1 MKRFTVTL
9 SVLAFTLFFF
19 TSFTNPPSKPIQKVP
34 IEKRIEDLLAK
45 MTLEEKVG
53 QLNFVVG
60 DLFNTGPTVRT
71 SQSDKFNEGIKKG
84 QITGIFNIHG
94 AEYIGKLQRLAV
106 KESRL
111 GIPLLIGADII
122 HGFKTVFP
130 IPLGE
135 SASWD
140 LAAIENGSRVAA
152 IESTAGGINLT
163 FAPMVDI
170 SRDSRWG
177 RTAEGAGEDPY
188 LGSLIAAAR
197 VKGFQSKDLADPRTM
212 AACVKHFV
220 AYGAA
225 EAGRD
230 YNTTDMSE
238 YLLRDVYLPPFKAAL
253 DAGSATLMSAF
264 NELNGVPATGNMFT
278 MQQIL
283 RKEWGFTGA
292 VISDWQN
299 ITEMVNHGYSKDHAQ
314 AAEQALRAGTDVDMM
329 GEAYLKFVPE
339 LVRSGKLD
347 QKILDESVRRVLW
360 LKFKLGLF
368 DNPYLY
374 SDTKREKKE
383 IRSKENLAAAFDMAR
398 KSIVLL
404 KNQGNV
410 LPLTAGAKKIAV
422 IGPLGNNKADMNGTW
437 SFFGEEQHPVTFL
450 EGIRKYAK
458 GAEVTYA
465 QGCELYSNSTTL
477 FAEAVAAARN
487 ANVVIMAIGESAVMN
502 GEGASRADIGL
513 PGVQLDLV
521 KEIHKTG
528 KPIVALVSSGR
539 ALELTWLDQNIPTI
553 LATWSLGS
561 EAGNAVASVLF
572 GEYNPAGKLPLSFPR
587 HVGQLPL
594 YYNIKNTGRMYEGDH
609 SEPGSERVYKSRYR
623 DVPNTALYPFGYGL
637 SYTTFAYGKP
647 TLNKSSITG
656 NENLTVTV
664 EVTNTGK
671 VAGEEVVQLYIQ
683 DLVGSTAR
691 PMKQLKKFQKLSFAP
706 GEKKTVT
713 FTLNKEDLSFW
724 RQDMTFGAEPGDFK
738 VMVGGNSR
746 DVQTLPF
753 TLTSI

>member
-1 MKRFTVTL
+1 MKRTAIPLLLLL
-9 SVLAFTLFFF
+9 SYLTAF
-19 TSFTNPPSKPIQKVP
+19 TSFGQKNQKVP
-34 IEKRIEDLLAK
+34 TEKRIEDLLAK

-71 SQSDKFNEGIKKG
+71 SESDRFNEAIRKG
-84 QITGIFNIHG
+84 SITGIFNIHG
-94 AEYIGKLQRLAV
+94 ADYIGKLQKIAV

-140 LAAIENGSRVAA
+140 LAAIEMGSRVAA

-170 SRDSRWG
+170 ARDSRWG

-197 VKGFQSKDLADPRTM
+197 VKGFQGKDLSDPRTM

-264 NELNGVPATGNMFT
+264 NELNGIPATGNMFT

-283 RKEWGFTGA
+283 RKEWGFQGA

-314 AAEQALRAGTDVDMM
+314 AAEQALKAGTDVDMM
-329 GEAYLKFVPE
+329 GEAYLKFIPE
-339 LVRSGKLD
+339 LVRSGKFD
-347 QKILDESVRRVLW
+347 EKILNESVRRVLW

-374 SDTKREKKE
+374 SSTKREKNE

-410 LPLTAGAKKIAV
+410 LPLTANVKKIAV
-422 IGPLGNNKADMNGTW
+422 IGPLANNKADMNGTW

-465 QGCELYSNSTTL
+465 QGCELYSNSTSL
-477 FAEAVAAARN
+477 FQEAVAAARN
-487 ANVVIMAIGESAVMN
+487 ADVVIMAIGESAVMN

-539 ALELTWLDQNIPTI
+539 ALELSWLDQNIPAI

-561 EAGNAVASVLF
+561 EAGNAAASVLY

-594 YYNIKNTGRMYEGDH
+594 YYNYKNTGRMYEGDH

-623 DVPNTALYPFGYGL
+623 DVPNTPLYPFGYGL
-637 SYTTFAYGKP
+637 SYTNFSYGKLR
-647 TLNKSSITG
+647 LNKSSISG
-656 NENLTVTV
+656 NEPLVV
-664 EVTNTGK
+664 SVDVTNAGN

-691 PMKQLKKFQKLSFAP
+691 PVKQLKKFQKLAFAP
-706 GEKKTVT
+706 GETKTIT
-713 FTLNKEDLSFW
+713 FTLTKEDLSFW

-738 VMVGGNSR
+738 IMVGGNSR

-753 TLTSI
+753 TLTAL

>member
-1 MKRFTVTL
+1 MKRLTSSIL
-9 SVLAFTLFFF
+9 LFSLTFF
-19 TSFTNPPSKPIQKVP
+19 TSFSNPPKKEP

-71 SQSDKFNEGIKKG
+71 APSDKFNEGIRQGK
-84 QITGIFNIHG
+84 ITGIFNIHG
-94 AEYIGKLQRLAV
+94 AAYIGKLQKLAV

-122 HGFKTVFP
+122 HGFKTIFP

-135 SASWD
+135 AASWD
-140 LAAIENGSRVAA
+140 LAAIENGARVAA
-152 IESTAGGINLT
+152 LESTAGGINLT

-197 VKGFQSKDLADPRTM
+197 VKGFQGKDLADPRTM

-238 YLLRDVYLPPFKAAL
+238 HLLREVYLPPFKAAL
-253 DAGSATLMSAF
+253 EAGSATLMSAF

-283 RKEWGFTGA
+283 RKEWGFKGA

-314 AAEQALRAGTDVDMM
+314 AAAQALKAGTDVDMM
-329 GEAYLKFVPE
+329 GEAYLNFVPQ
-339 LVRSGKLD
+339 LVKSGQLE
-347 QKILDESVRRVLW
+347 QSILDESVRRVLW

-368 DNPYLY
+368 DKPYQY
-374 SDTKREKKE
+374 SDTRREKNE
-383 IRSKENLAAAFDMAR
+383 IRSRENLAAAFDMAR
-398 KSIVLL
+398 KSMVLL
-404 KNQGNV
+404 KNQGNL
-410 LPLTAGAKKIAV
+410 LPLTANVKRIAV

-437 SFFGEEQHPVTFL
+437 SFFGEEQHAVSFL

-465 QGCELYSNSTTL
+465 QGCDLYSNSTAL
-477 FAEAVAAARN
+477 FTEAVAAAQK
-487 ANVVIMAIGESAVMN
+487 ADVVIMALGESAVMN

-513 PGVQLDLV
+513 PGNQLDLV

-528 KPIVALVSSGR
+528 KPMVALVSSGR
-539 ALELTWLDQNIPTI
+539 ALELTWLDQNVPAI

-561 EAGNAVASVLF
+561 EAGNAVASVLY

-587 HVGQLPL
+587 AVGQLPL
-594 YYNIKNTGRMYEGDH
+594 YYNYKSTGRMYEGNH

-623 DVPNTALYPFGYGL
+623 DVPNTPLYPFGYGL
-637 SYTTFAYGKP
+637 SYTTFSYGAPRLSK
-647 TLNKSSITG
+647 NSISG
-656 NENLTVTV
+656 NESLTVTV

-671 VAGEEVVQLYIQ
+671 LTGEEVVQLYLR
-683 DLVGSTAR
+683 DLVGSTTR
-691 PMKQLKKFQKLSFAP
+691 PVQQLKKFQKLSFAP

-713 FTLNKEDLSFW
+713 FTLTTDDLSFW
-724 RQDMTFGAEPGDFK
+724 RQDMTFGPEPGQFK

-746 DVQTLPF
+746 DVQELPF

>member
-1 MKRFTVTL
+1 
-9 SVLAFTLFFF
+9 
-19 TSFTNPPSKPIQKVP
+19 
-34 IEKRIEDLLAK
+34 

-71 SQSDKFNEGIKKG
+71 TQSDKFNEAIKKG
-84 QITGIFNIHG
+84 EITGIFNIHG
-94 AEYIGKLQRLAV
+94 AEYVGKLQKLAV

-140 LAAIENGSRVAA
+140 LAAIENGARVAA
-152 IESTAGGINLT
+152 LESSAGGINLT

-170 SRDSRWG
+170 TRDSRWG
-177 RTAEGAGEDPY
+177 RTAEGAGEDTY

-197 VKGFQSKDLADPRTM
+197 VKGFQGKDLADPRTI

-278 MQQIL
+278 MDQIL
-283 RKEWGFTGA
+283 RKEWGFKGA

-314 AAEQALRAGTDVDMM
+314 AAEQAIKAGTDVDMM
-329 GEAYLKFVPE
+329 GEAYLKYVPG
-339 LVRSGKLD
+339 LVKSGKLD

-360 LKFKLGLF
+360 LKFQLGLF
-368 DNPYLY
+368 DKPYQY

-410 LPLTAGAKKIAV
+410 LPLSPQVKKIAI
-422 IGPLGNNKADMNGTW
+422 IGPLGHNKADMNGTW
-437 SFFGEEQHPVTFL
+437 SFFGEEQHAVSFL
-450 EGIRKYAK
+450 EGIKKYAK

-465 QGCELYSNSTTL
+465 QGCNLYDNSTAL
-477 FAEAVAAARN
+477 FAEAVAAAKN
-487 ANVVIMAIGESAVMN
+487 ADVVIMAIGESAVMN
-502 GEGASRADIGL
+502 GEGGSRADIGL

-528 KPIVALVSSGR
+528 KPMVALVSSGR
-539 ALELTWLDQNIPTI
+539 ALELTWLEQNVSAI

-561 EAGNAVASVLF
+561 EAGNAVASVLY

-587 HVGQLPL
+587 HVGQMPL
-594 YYNIKNTGRMYEGDH
+594 YYNIKNTGRMYDGDH

-623 DVPNTALYPFGYGL
+623 DVPNTALFPFGYGL
-637 SYTTFAYGKP
+637 SYTTFAYGTPRLSK
-647 TLNKSSITG
+647 NSITG
-656 NENLTVTV
+656 QETLTVTV
-664 EVTNTGK
+664 DVTNTGK
-671 VAGEEVVQLYIQ
+671 LAGEEVVQLYIQ

-691 PMKQLKKFQKLSFAP
+691 PMKQLKKFQKLAFAP
-706 GEKKTVT
+706 GEKKTIS
-713 FTLNKEDLSFW
+713 FTLNTQDLSFW

-753 TLTSI
+753 TLTAL

>member
-1 MKRFTVTL
+1 MKRFTATF
-9 SVLAFTLFFF
+9 LALGISAFSF
-19 TSFTNPPSKPIQKVP
+19 TSFTPPASAPKEPIQKRV
-34 IEKRIEDLLAK
+34 EDLLAK

-71 SQSDKFNEGIKKG
+71 TQSDKFNDAIKKG
-84 QITGIFNIHG
+84 EITGIFNIHG
-94 AEYIGKLQRLAV
+94 AEYVGKLQKLAV

-111 GIPLLIGADII
+111 GIPLLIAADII

-140 LAAIENGSRVAA
+140 LAAIENGARVAA
-152 IESTAGGINLT
+152 LESSAGGINLT

-170 SRDSRWG
+170 TRDSRWG

-197 VKGFQSKDLADPRTM
+197 VKGFQGKDLADPRTI

-238 YLLRDVYLPPFKAAL
+238 YLLREVYLPPFKAAL

-278 MQQIL
+278 MDQIL
-283 RKEWGFTGA
+283 RKEWGFKGA

-329 GEAYLKFVPE
+329 GEAYLKYIPG
-339 LVRSGKLD
+339 LVKSGKID

-360 LKFKLGLF
+360 LKFQLGLF
-368 DNPYLY
+368 DKPYQY
-374 SDTKREKKE
+374 SDAKREKKE

-398 KSIVLL
+398 KSMVLL

-410 LPLTAGAKKIAV
+410 LPLSPQVKKIAL

-437 SFFGEEQHPVTFL
+437 SFFGEEQHAVSYL
-450 EGIRKYAK
+450 EGLKKYAK

-465 QGCELYSNSTTL
+465 QGCDLYTNSTDR
-477 FAEAVAAARN
+477 FAEAVAAAKN
-487 ANVVIMAIGESAVMN
+487 ADVVIMAIGESAVMN
-502 GEGASRADIGL
+502 GEGGSRADIGL

-539 ALELTWLDQNIPTI
+539 ALELTWLEQNVPAIM
-553 LATWSLGS
+553 ATWSLGS
-561 EAGNAVASVLF
+561 EAGNAVASVLY
-572 GEYNPAGKLPLSFPR
+572 GEYNPAGKLPISFPR
-587 HVGQLPL
+587 HVGQMPL

-623 DVPNTALYPFGYGL
+623 DVPNTALFPFGYGL
-637 SYTTFAYGKP
+637 SYTTFAYGTPRLSK
-647 TLNKSSITG
+647 NSMTG
-656 NENLTVTV
+656 QETLTVTV
-664 EVTNTGK
+664 DVTNTGK
-671 VAGEEVVQLYIQ
+671 LAGEEVVQLYIQ
-683 DLVGSTAR
+683 DLFGSTAR
-691 PMKQLKKFQKLSFAP
+691 PVKQLKKFQKLAFAP

-713 FTLNKEDLSFW
+713 FTLNTADLSFW

>member
-1 MKRFTVTL
+1 MKRFTATCL
-9 SVLAFTLFFF
+9 VLFLILFSF
-19 TSFTNPPSKPIQKVP
+19 TSFTPAPQKAP

-71 SQSDKFNEGIKKG
+71 SQSDKFNDAIKKG
-84 QITGIFNIHG
+84 EITGIFNIHG
-94 AEYIGKLQRLAV
+94 AEYVGKLQKLAV

-111 GIPLLIGADII
+111 GIPLIIGADII

-197 VKGFQSKDLADPRTM
+197 VKGFQGKDLADPRTM

-278 MQQIL
+278 MDQIL
-283 RKEWGFTGA
+283 RKEWGFKGA

-339 LVRSGKLD
+339 LVKSGKLD

-360 LKFKLGLF
+360 LKFRLGLF

-374 SDTKREKKE
+374 SDVKREKKE

-398 KSIVLL
+398 KSMVLL
-404 KNQGNV
+404 KNQGNI
-410 LPLTAGAKKIAV
+410 LPLTTATKKIAV

-437 SFFGEEQHPVTFL
+437 SFFGEEQHAVSFL
-450 EGIRKYAK
+450 EGIKKYAK
-458 GAEVTYA
+458 GAEVTFA
-465 QGCELYSNSTTL
+465 EGCDLYTNSTDK
-477 FAEAVAAARN
+477 FAAAVAAARN
-487 ANVVIMAIGESAVMN
+487 ADVVIMAIGESAVMN

-539 ALELTWLDQNIPTI
+539 ALELSWLGQNIPTI
-553 LATWSLGS
+553 MATWSLGS

-594 YYNIKNTGRMYEGDH
+594 YYNIKNTGRMYEGTH
-609 SEPGSERVYKSRYR
+609 SEPGSERVYRSRYR

-637 SYTTFAYGKP
+637 SYTTFAYGQPK
-647 TLNKSSITG
+647 LNKSSIGG
-656 NENLTVTV
+656 NENLVLTVD
-664 EVTNTGK
+664 VTNTGK
-671 VAGEEVVQLYIQ
+671 YTGEEVVQLYIQ

-691 PMKQLKKFQKLSFAP
+691 PVKQLKKFQKLSFAP

-713 FTLNKEDLSFW
+713 FTLNASDLSFW
-724 RQDMTFGAEPGDFK
+724 RQNMTFGAEPGDFK
-738 VMVGGNSR
+738 IMVGGNSR

-753 TLTSI
+753 TLTSTSI

>member
-9 SVLAFTLFFF
+9 LALSLTCVTF
-19 TSFTNPPSKPIQKVP
+19 TSFTTPPPKEP
-34 IEKRIEDLLAK
+34 IEKRVEALLAK
-45 MTLEEKVG
+45 MTLEEKAG

-60 DLFNTGPTVRT
+60 EMFNTGPTANA
-71 SQSDKFNEGIKKG
+71 SQLTKINESIKKG
-84 QITGIFNIHG
+84 EITGLFNTHG
-94 AEYIGKLQRLAV
+94 AEYIGKLQRIAV

-122 HGFKTVFP
+122 HGFKTIFP

-140 LAAIENGSRVAA
+140 LAAIENGARVAA
-152 IESTAGGINLT
+152 LESTAGGINLT

-170 SRDSRWG
+170 TRDSRWG

-197 VKGFQSKDLADPRTM
+197 VKGFQGKDLADPRTM

-230 YNTTDMSE
+230 YNTTDVSE

-253 DAGSATLMSAF
+253 DAGSATLMSSF

-299 ITEMVNHGYSKDHAQ
+299 ITEMVHHGYSKDHAQ
-314 AAEQALRAGTDVDMM
+314 AAEQALKAGTDVDMM
-329 GEAYLKFVPE
+329 GDAYLRYIPE
-339 LVRSGKLD
+339 LVKSGKLD
-347 QKILDESVRRVLW
+347 QKVLDESVRRVLW

-368 DNPYLY
+368 DKPELY

-410 LPLTAGAKKIAV
+410 LPLTANVKRIAV

-437 SFFGEEQHPVTFL
+437 SFFGEEQHAVSFL

-465 QGCELYSNSTTL
+465 QGCDLYTNSTAL
-477 FAEAVAAARN
+477 FAEAVAAAQK
-487 ANVVIMAIGESAVMN
+487 ADVVIMAIGESAVMN

-513 PGVQLDLV
+513 PGNQLDLV

-539 ALELTWLDQNIPTI
+539 ALELNWLDQNIPAI

-561 EAGNAVASVLF
+561 EAGNAAASVLF

-587 HVGQLPL
+587 AVGQLPL
-594 YYNIKNTGRMYEGDH
+594 YYNHKSTGRMYDGNH

-623 DVPNTALYPFGYGL
+623 DVPNTPLYPFGYGL
-637 SYTTFAYGKP
+637 SYTTFSYGKP
-647 TLNKSSITG
+647 TLSKSSMSG
-656 NENLTVTV
+656 NETLTITV
-664 EVTNTGK
+664 DVTNTGK
-671 VAGEEVVQLYIQ
+671 VAGEEVVQLYIR

-691 PMKQLKKFQKLSFAP
+691 PVKQLKKFQKLSFKP

-713 FTLNKEDLSFW
+713 FTLNAADLSFW

-746 DVQTLPF
+746 DVQELPF
-753 TLTSI
+753 TLTSL

>member
-1 MKRFTVTL
+1 MKRFSATCLVLLL
-9 SVLAFTLFFF
+9 SIISF
-19 TSFTNPPSKPIQKVP
+19 TSFTPAPQKSPID
-34 IEKRIEDLLAK
+34 KRIEDLLAK

-71 SQSDKFNEGIKKG
+71 SQSDKFNAAIKKG
-84 QITGIFNIHG
+84 EITGIFNIHG

-140 LAAIENGSRVAA
+140 LAAIENGSKVAA

-197 VKGFQSKDLADPRTM
+197 VRGFQGKDLADPRTM

-225 EAGRD
+225 EGGRD

-238 YLLRDVYLPPFKAAL
+238 YVLRDVYLPPFKAAL

-278 MQQIL
+278 MDQIL
-283 RKEWGFTGA
+283 RKEWGFKGA

-398 KSIVLL
+398 KSMVLL
-404 KNQGNV
+404 KNQGNI
-410 LPLTAGAKKIAV
+410 LPLTAATKKIAV

-437 SFFGEEQHPVTFL
+437 SFFGEEQHPVSFL
-450 EGIRKYAK
+450 EGIKKYAK
-458 GAEVTYA
+458 GAEVTFA
-465 QGCELYSNSTTL
+465 EGCDLYTNSTDK
-477 FAEAVAAARN
+477 FAAAVAVARN
-487 ANVVIMAIGESAVMN
+487 ADVVIMAIGESAVMN

-539 ALELTWLDQNIPTI
+539 ALELSWLDQNIPTI
-553 LATWSLGS
+553 MATWSLGS

-594 YYNIKNTGRMYEGDH
+594 YYNIKNTGRMYEGNH
-609 SEPGSERVYKSRYR
+609 SEPGSERVYRSRYR
-623 DVPNTALYPFGYGL
+623 DVPNDALYPFGYGL
-637 SYTTFAYGKP
+637 SYTTFAYGQPK
-647 TLNKSSITG
+647 LNKSSIAG
-656 NENLTVTV
+656 NENLVLTV

-671 VAGEEVVQLYIQ
+671 YAGEEVVQLYIQ

-691 PMKQLKKFQKLSFAP
+691 PVKQLKKFQKLAFAP

-713 FTLNKEDLSFW
+713 FTLNTTDLSFW

-738 VMVGGNSR
+738 IMVGGNSR

-753 TLTSI
+753 TLTSASM